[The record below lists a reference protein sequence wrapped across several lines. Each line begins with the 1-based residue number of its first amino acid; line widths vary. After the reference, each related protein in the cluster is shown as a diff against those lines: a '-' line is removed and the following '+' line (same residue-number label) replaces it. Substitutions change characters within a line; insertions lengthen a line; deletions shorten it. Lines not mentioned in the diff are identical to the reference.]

1 MKKLALVLG
10 VALTMVSCT
19 ENVRARH
26 FGGTEEI
33 AMKPNEILLN
43 VTWKD
48 SQMWILT
55 KDTVT
60 GVSYF
65 REKSS
70 WGVLEGTII
79 IK

>member
-1 MKKLALVLG
+1 MKKLMIILV
-10 VALTMVSCT
+10 AMVIMSSCT

-26 FGGTEEI
+26 FGGTEEL
-33 AMKPNEILLN
+33 ALKPNEKVLN

-48 SQMWILT
+48 NEMWVCT
-55 KDTVT
+55 QDTITRV
-60 GVSYF
+60 VYF

-70 WGVLEGTII
+70 WGVVEGTVI